1 VLDWYQEHLV
11 DTNRSA
17 MLWALLGFVV
27 TYAVVRWVTLSI
39 RNRPKDSGDEGG
51 AVKDVYIGGVHIHH
65 QVWGILL
72 VMVTG
77 LLELR
82 FHPSSPWAE
91 VLAALFGVGA
101 ALALDEF
108 ALWLHVDDVYW
119 SDEGRKSIDAVMIA
133 VVVGAGLLLGSSPL
147 GVRSQ
152 DMRNGLIFV
161 SAMIVIHICLIV
173 VVVLKGKLATALI
186 GFFVPLVA
194 LVGALRLAKPDSFW
208 ARRRYGDEKL
218 ARSSQRFDADYQA
231 RRERLRDLMSGQRRH
246 PSAPAVSS
254 SVTAPASVERA
265 CGDDEVLGTGV
276 PGA

>member
-77 LLELR
+77 LLEFR

-119 SDEGRKSIDAVMIA
+119 SPEGRKSIDAVLVA
-133 VVVGAGLLLGSSPL
+133 LVVGGALLLGSAPF
-147 GVRSQ
+147 GVSSKDAQ
-152 DMRNGLIFV
+152 AGLLVV
-161 SAMIVIHICLIV
+161 SGIV
-173 VVVLKGKLATALI
+173 VVHIGVIVVCLLKGKLPTGLI
-186 GFFVPLVA
+186 GLVVPLIG
-194 LVGALRLAKPDSFW
+194 LVGAVRLAKPESYW
-208 ARRRYGDEKL
+208 ARRRYGAARL
-218 ARSSQRFDADYQA
+218 ARSRDRFDEDYDA
-231 RRERLRDLMSGQRRH
+231 RREHVRTLMSGQFGRH
-246 PSAPAVSS
+246 APVA
-254 SVTAPASVERA
+254 AEAASQDES
-265 CGDDEVLGTGV
+265 GNDDTPGTRDAG
-276 PGA
+276 GGL